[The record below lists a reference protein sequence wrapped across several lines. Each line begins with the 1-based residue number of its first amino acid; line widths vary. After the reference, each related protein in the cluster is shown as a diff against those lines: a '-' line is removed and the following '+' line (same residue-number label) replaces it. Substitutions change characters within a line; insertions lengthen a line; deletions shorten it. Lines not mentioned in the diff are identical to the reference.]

1 MISGWQAVAQQCLVS
16 RCLVLQYCTID
27 CLTMPLCPARILQP
41 ASVLSGHLTAALLP
55 AALNH
60 YTSYY
65 IQDCPMADSIDKTCV
80 HNEDPDGVPLG
91 PRAESTWLNVAPQG
105 FR

>member
-1 MISGWQAVAQQCLVS
+1 MSTCWHAVAQQCLVKVLALQCCTVH
-16 RCLVLQYCTID
+16 CLN
-27 CLTMPLCPARILQP
+27 MPLCPARKLQP
-41 ASVLSGHLTAALLP
+41 TSVSGCQLTVALQP

-65 IQDCPMADSIDKTCV
+65 IQDCPLADSIDKTCV
-80 HNEDPDGVPLG
+80 HNEDPAGVPLG